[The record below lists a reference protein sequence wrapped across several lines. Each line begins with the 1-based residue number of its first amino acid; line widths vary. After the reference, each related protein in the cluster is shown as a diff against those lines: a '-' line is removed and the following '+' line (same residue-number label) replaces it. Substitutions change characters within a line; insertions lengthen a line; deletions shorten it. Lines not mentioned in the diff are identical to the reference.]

1 LIQSHLIPEAPEGA
15 TRDRRTE
22 MLKYVASAAGLAI
35 LAAAVVAQTEV
46 VLGDRTSPLRPL
58 GGDGN
63 TGISNAVLRDQP
75 EVRSLRVVV
84 EAGGTRAMHA
94 HSDVQFH
101 LFVPISGSME
111 VRLDGDLTVDVQPW
125 HTYYLAGGTQ
135 HGFHNSGDEAVEVME
150 IFVR

>member
-1 LIQSHLIPEAPEGA
+1 
-15 TRDRRTE
+15 
-22 MLKYVASAAGLAI
+22 MLKYVASAAGVVVLS
-35 LAAAVVAQTEV
+35 AAVMVQAEV
-46 VLGDRTSPLRPL
+46 VVGDRTSALRPL

-75 EVRSLRVVV
+75 EMRSLRVVV

-94 HSDVQFH
+94 HTDVQFH
-101 LFVPISGSME
+101 LFVPISAPME
-111 VRLDGDLTVDVQPW
+111 LRLDGDLAVDVQPW

-135 HGFHNSGDEAVEVME
+135 HGFHNSSDEAVEVME